1 VHSKK
6 RGDRVKKT
14 VEELLET
21 SNVEATM
28 VVLLTKDGERLYLHH
43 FAGDVE
49 ALEYLEQMTAL
60 YRVDMI
66 EKALKRGLN

>member
-1 VHSKK
+1 MCSKR

-43 FAGDVE
+43 FEGDVE